1 MGISCSVIAYQ
12 INYPHISIGLTLI
25 PLSDFDAPPTV
36 MLLGQYST
44 GKTTF
49 IKYLLETDYPGL
61 RIGPEPTTDKFV
73 AIMHGEQDQVGS
85 YHFNLQIYKNC
96 FAVHK
101 IMKPI
106 Q

>member
-1 MGISCSVIAYQ
+1 
-12 INYPHISIGLTLI
+12 
-25 PLSDFDAPPTV
+25 

-73 AIMHGEQDQVGS
+73 AIMHGEQDQVS
-85 YHFNLQIYKNC
+85 ARVYMCVCVCELCDLAASVHIIRWSVCDLQ
-96 FAVHK
+96 
-101 IMKPI
+101 
-106 Q
+106 